1 MDRFKGCK
9 SLLDPEEQLFHKRGQ
24 KGSKVIEPAAD
35 TLRILADCRPFLKRL
50 LPFEKEKE
58 KEEERE
64 WFVGKFL
71 ARKPR
76 EGLRET
82 LRVSSGLGEPRCSA
96 LSKVDRL
103 GITVKRE
110 PAGWLKEHD

>member
-1 MDRFKGCK
+1 M
-9 SLLDPEEQLFHKRGQ
+9 LDPEEQLFHKRGQ

-64 WFVGKFL
+64 SRSWESFWQESR
-71 ARKPR
+71 AR
-76 EGLRET
+76 G
-82 LRVSSGLGEPRCSA
+82 
-96 LSKVDRL
+96 
-103 GITVKRE
+103 
-110 PAGWLKEHD
+110 